1 MADFNFMRL
10 FPVDLKRYLPQFLEQ
25 DPAFSAT
32 LESLSKEHEKQRLA
46 LIDITKQFFV
56 ATATWGLDSW
66 EEFLGIAT
74 DTSKTIDARRQA
86 IIQKINGN
94 NTVTLDFLTTLVNLY
109 VADGQA
115 FIIDHPESY
124 SIDIMYH
131 GGQVRDYKA
140 LRTAV
145 TTYIPAHL
153 GFTLITYTTGT
164 LIHHGTGTVQTYTKT
179 AVDMVSGYTISVKDM
194 VQYTAGAVVH
204 HYKKVNIG
212 GS

>member
-1 MADFNFMRL
+1 MMSFIPWYYF
-10 FPVDLKRYLPQFLEQ
+10 
-25 DPAFSAT
+25 
-32 LESLSKEHEKQRLA
+32 ESVIMNE
-46 LIDITKQFFV
+46 LIDASGIEFDNVRDAIDDILKQFFV

-66 EEFLGIAT
+66 EEFLGITT

>member
-1 MADFNFMRL
+1 MMSFIPWYYF
-10 FPVDLKRYLPQFLEQ
+10 
-25 DPAFSAT
+25 
-32 LESLSKEHEKQRLA
+32 ESVIMNE
-46 LIDITKQFFV
+46 LIDASGIEFDNVRDAIDDILKQFFV

-124 SIDIMYH
+124 SIDILYH
-131 GGQVRDYKA
+131 GGQVTDYKA
-140 LRTAV
+140 LRTAIA
-145 TTYIPAHL
+145 TYIPAHL